1 MKGSN
6 CEESFKNKKLGK
18 VCRVEVTNC
27 LKAYNDFQKIKSC
40 RIDLTNC
47 SHQKVKWYR
56 KKIGGILPE
65 IRLPKIV
72 LRNINKKQKLEN
84 EPWTLAGFLGDP
96 YLNAEYF
103 RLLLQTPTSRKINK
117 KLVRENE
124 PWVLEGFLGDSYLN
138 SEHFRLLL
146 QSPTKRNL

>member
-1 MKGSN
+1 MKGSSRDK
-6 CEESFKNKKLGK
+6 SFKNKKLYK
-18 VCRVEVTNC
+18 ECRVDVTNC

-47 SHQKVKWYR
+47 NHQKVKWYR
-56 KKIGGILPE
+56 KKIRGILPE

-72 LRNINKKQKLEN
+72 LRKINKKLEQEN
-84 EPWTLAGFLGDP
+84 KPWILAGFLGDP

-124 PWVLEGFLGDSYLN
+124 PWVLEGILGDSYLN
-138 SEHFRLLL
+138 SEYFRLLQ

>member
-1 MKGSN
+1 MKISN
-6 CEESFKNKKLGK
+6 RDKSFKNKKLFK
-18 VCRVEVTNC
+18 ECRVEVTNC
-27 LKAYNDFQKIKSC
+27 LKAYKDFLKIKSC
-40 RIDLTNC
+40 RIDLRNC
-47 SHQKVKWYR
+47 SHQKIKWYR
-56 KKIGGILPE
+56 KRIGGILPE

-124 PWVLEGFLGDSYLN
+124 PWALEGFSGDSYLN
-138 SEHFRLLL
+138 SEYFRLLL

>member
-1 MKGSN
+1 MDQESVYAGTEVLKKYMKGSS

-27 LKAYNDFQKIKSC
+27 LQVNHDYLKIKPC

-47 SHQKVKWYR
+47 NHQKVKWYR

-72 LRNINKKQKLEN
+72 LRNINRKQKLEN

-96 YLNAEYF
+96 YLNAE
-103 RLLLQTPTSRKINK
+103 
-117 KLVRENE
+117 
-124 PWVLEGFLGDSYLN
+124 
-138 SEHFRLLL
+138 
-146 QSPTKRNL
+146 

>member
-1 MKGSN
+1 MKGSS
-6 CEESFKNKKLGK
+6 CEESFKDHKIGK
-18 VCRVEVTNC
+18 VCRVDVTNC
-27 LKAYNDFQKIKSC
+27 LQEYYDFQKIKSC

-72 LRNINKKQKLEN
+72 LRKINKKLELEN
-84 EPWTLAGFLGDP
+84 EPWILAGFLGDP

-103 RLLLQTPTSRKINK
+103 RLLLQTPTLRKINK

-146 QSPTKRNL
+146 QTPTLRNF